1 MNPAASPLDLR
12 WRLFG
17 TGFRVQPS
25 FFFMNLLFG
34 YLFLLYRSDGGLGAR
49 GFDARTH
56 AHPIMYLAIW
66 VGCAFTA
73 ILVHEM
79 GHMLMARIFGVPSNI
94 VLYSMGGLTIGE
106 FERLARWQRIAVSLA
121 GPGAGFSLY
130 FSLWLVQAQLSA
142 RDHLLFPSH
151 LTLGDT
157 FTILF
162 LMTLIWNLFNLLPV
176 IPLDGGMVMKE
187 LVTGI
192 FRRRGLALAYGFSL
206 TLSLGFALYSG
217 AKFLEHFLHLPF
229 PLPYF
234 PLDPIFTAVMFGMMA
249 LDNLTGLFAAAGRAD
264 PRSDEAPV
272 ARRST
277 GYEEKD
283 W

>member
-1 MNPAASPLDLR
+1 MNPSASPLDLR
-12 WRLFG
+12 LRLFG

-34 YLFLLYRSDGGLGAR
+34 YLFLMFGQDPRAGGITERAS
-49 GFDARTH
+49 

-66 VGCAFTA
+66 VGCAFVA
-73 ILVHEM
+73 ILLHEM
-79 GHMLMARIFGVPSNI
+79 GHMFMARIFGVPSNI

-121 GPGAGFSLY
+121 GPAAGFSLY
-130 FSLWLVQAQLSA
+130 FALWIVQAQINA
-142 RDHLLFPSH
+142 RDHLLFPNH
-151 LTLGDT
+151 RTLHDT
-157 FTILF
+157 FNILF
-162 LMTLIWNLFNLLPV
+162 LMTLIWNLFNLIPV

-187 LVTGI
+187 LVTGV

-206 TLSLGFALYSG
+206 TLALGFALYSA
-217 AKFLEHFLHLPF
+217 AKFLERHLHLPF
-229 PLPYF
+229 PLPYI
-234 PLDPIFTAVMFGMMA
+234 PLDPIFTGVMFGMMA
-249 LDNLTGLFAAAGRAD
+249 LDNLTGLFSAAGRPEAR
-264 PRSDEAPV
+264 PAEAPV
-272 ARRST
+272 TRRAT